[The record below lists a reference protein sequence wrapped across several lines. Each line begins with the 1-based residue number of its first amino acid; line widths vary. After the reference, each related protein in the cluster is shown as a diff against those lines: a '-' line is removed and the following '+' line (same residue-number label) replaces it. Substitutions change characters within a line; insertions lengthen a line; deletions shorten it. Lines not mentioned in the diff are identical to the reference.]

1 VIKNQE
7 SYPQKK
13 IEGGEKSVIFLR
25 VPVLFGGKKA
35 GEAKKS
41 RLRKPRRLL
50 ISLLQLIPHQE
61 KSWIRWLFW

>member
-35 GEAKKS
+35 GEAKK
-41 RLRKPRRLL
+41 KP
-50 ISLLQLIPHQE
+50 PE
-61 KSWIRWLFW
+61 KTQTAVDFAITAYSSSGKILD